1 MKVVVCGKCGAK
13 NRVDEAKLETSKA
26 KCGRCGTK
34 LDARTGNGAG
44 PVPTGGPTILTDASF
59 QQEILNASGP
69 PTLVDFWAPWCGPC
83 RVVGPIVDQLAAE
96 SGGRY
101 RVAKLNVDDN
111 PQTASRYQI
120 ASIPT
125 LLIFKNGNVIDRII
139 GAQPKQAILERL
151 NHATA

>member
-1 MKVVVCGKCGAK
+1 MKVVTCGKCGAK
-13 NRVDEAKLETSKA
+13 NRVDEAKLATSEA

-34 LDARTGNGAG
+34 LDARAGNGAG
-44 PVPTGGPTILTDASF
+44 PAPTGRPTILTDASF
-59 QQEILNASGP
+59 QQEILNALGP

-83 RVVGPIVDQLAAE
+83 RIVGPIVDQLAAE

-101 RVAKLNVDDN
+101 RVAKLNIDDN

-125 LLIFKNGNVIDRII
+125 LLIFKDGNEIDRII
-139 GAQPKQAILERL
+139 GAQPKQAIVERL
-151 NHATA
+151 NYATR

>member
-1 MKVVVCGKCGAK
+1 MKLLTCAECGAK
-13 NRVDEAKLETSKA
+13 NRVDETKLANSEA

-34 LDARTGNGAG
+34 LDAKTGNGAAA
-44 PVPTGGPTILTDASF
+44 GPTILTDGSF
-59 QQEILNASGP
+59 QQEVLNASGP

-96 SGGRY
+96 LNGRY

-111 PQTASRYQI
+111 PVTASRYQV

-125 LLIFKNGNVIDRII
+125 LLIFKNGNVIDRIV
-139 GAQPKQAILERL
+139 GAQPKQAIVERL
-151 NHATA
+151 KHATS

>member
-1 MKVVVCGKCGAK
+1 MKVVTCRKCGAK
-13 NRVDEAKLETSKA
+13 NRVDETKLETSEA
-26 KCGRCGTK
+26 KCGRCGTR
-34 LDARTGNGAG
+34 LDAKAGNDSTAG
-44 PVPTGGPTILTDASF
+44 PAILTDASF

-83 RVVGPIVDQLAAE
+83 RIVGPIVDQLAAE
-96 SGGRY
+96 SNGRY

-125 LLIFKNGNVIDRII
+125 MLIFKNGAVIDRIV
-139 GAQPKQAILERL
+139 GAQPKQAIVERL

>member
-1 MKVVVCGKCGAK
+1 MKLLTCAECGAK
-13 NRVDEAKLETSKA
+13 NRVDETKLANSEA

-34 LDARTGNGAG
+34 LDAKTGNGAAA
-44 PVPTGGPTILTDASF
+44 GPTILTDGSF
-59 QQEILNASGP
+59 QQEVLNASGA

-96 SGGRY
+96 SNGRY

-111 PQTASRYQI
+111 PVTASRYQV

-125 LLIFKNGNVIDRII
+125 LLIFKNGNVIDRIV
-139 GAQPKQAILERL
+139 GAQPKQAIVERL
-151 NHATA
+151 KHATS

>member
-1 MKVVVCGKCGAK
+1 MKVVTCRKCGAK
-13 NRVDEAKLETSKA
+13 NRVDETKLATSEA
-26 KCGRCGTK
+26 KCGRCGAK
-34 LDARTGNGAG
+34 LDAEADNGAAA
-44 PVPTGGPTILTDASF
+44 GPTILTDASF

-83 RVVGPIVDQLAAE
+83 RIVGPIVDQLAAE

-139 GAQPKQAILERL
+139 GAQPKQAIVERL
-151 NHATA
+151 NHATSH